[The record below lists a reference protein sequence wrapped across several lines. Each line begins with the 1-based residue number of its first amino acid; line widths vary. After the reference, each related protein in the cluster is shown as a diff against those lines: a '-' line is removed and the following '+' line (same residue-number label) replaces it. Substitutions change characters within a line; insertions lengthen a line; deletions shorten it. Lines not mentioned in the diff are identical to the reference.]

1 LDRKRVNVL
10 IIPDKFKGTLTA
22 ADAAAAMARGW
33 AKARPKDTLELC
45 PMTDGGDGFGQVL
58 GDLIGARRQQIRAV
72 DAVGRPCRS
81 RWWWE
86 PRSHTAVIESAAV
99 IGLAMLPPKQFHPFE
114 LDTFGLGRVLAAA
127 ARRGAKRCLLG
138 IGGSATNDAGFGV
151 ARAVGWRFLDRGGN
165 EILQWTNLRSLAR
178 LCPPPSRCW
187 PRQVVVAVDVQNP
200 LLGPRGAS
208 RIYGPQKG
216 LRPED
221 FKLAEA
227 CLRRLAKVVAAE
239 TGHDGSRSPGAG
251 AAGGLG
257 FGLPAFLGARLEPGF
272 ELYAQQASLN
282 RRLRWAD
289 LVVTGEGALDKSTLM
304 GKGVGQVARR
314 CQQLHIPCLGLA
326 GVVQAG
332 RDGNRLF
339 AELHALTDLTEV
351 EEAKLRPALWLE
363 RLARQVGSRIT
374 PATAAR

>member
-1 LDRKRVNVL
+1 MNVL

-22 ADAAAAMARGW
+22 ADAAAAIARGW
-33 AKARPKDTLELC
+33 AKARPKDMLELC

-58 GDLIGARRQQIRAV
+58 GDLMSARRQQIQTV
-72 DAVGRPCRS
+72 DAAGRSCRS

-99 IGLAMLPPKQFHPFE
+99 IGLAMLPPKKFHPFE
-114 LDTFGLGRVLAAA
+114 LDTSGLGLVLAAA

-151 ARAVGWRFLDRGGN
+151 ARAVGWRFLDRSGN

-187 PRQVVVAVDVQNP
+187 PRQIVVAVDVQNP

-216 LRPED
+216 LRQED

-239 TGHDGSRSPGAG
+239 TGHDGSRTPGAG

-272 ELYAQQASLN
+272 ELYAQQAALN

-289 LVVTGEGALDKSTLM
+289 LVVTGEGALDSSTLM

-314 CQQLHIPCLGLA
+314 CRQVQIPCLGLA

-332 RDGNRLF
+332 RDGNKVF
-339 AELHALTDLTEV
+339 AELHALTDLTDV
-351 EEAKLRPALWLE
+351 EEAKAHPALWLE
-363 RLARQVGSRIT
+363 RLARQVGLRIT
-374 PATAAR
+374 PAAVAR